1 MRPQRWQPTRLP
13 CPWDTPGKNTG
24 VGCHFLLHCMKVKSE
39 SEVAQS
45 CPTLR
50 DPMDWGQAP
59 LSMGFSRQE
68 YWSGLPLPS
77 PEMVLRLYYNFRALK
92 NITKKEPLWRTVWR
106 FIKNLKVDLLY
117 DQAIPLLG
125 IYPEKTII
133 WKDTCTSNVHW
144 SSIHNSQDMEAT

>member
-1 MRPQRWQPTRLP
+1 M
-13 CPWDTPGKNTG
+13 
-24 VGCHFLLHCMKVKSE
+24 
-39 SEVAQS
+39 
-45 CPTLR
+45 
-50 DPMDWGQAP
+50 
-59 LSMGFSRQE
+59 
-68 YWSGLPLPS
+68 PS

-133 WKDTCTSNVHW
+133 
-144 SSIHNSQDMEAT
+144 